1 MAEPHLYKENNM
13 KALVL
18 NSPGEPFSLEDVPDP
33 VPGPGE
39 AVAKVIACGAGL
51 TIQHV
56 KAGRAKVDYPR
67 IIGHEITGVIEAVG
81 DGVKNVRVGDPV
93 TAYFYLTCG
102 HCKWCRID
110 RETLCENFG
119 GYIGR
124 ACDGG
129 YAEYMK
135 LPAENFLPLPESL
148 DWKTHPAEIGVITD
162 AIATPVKV
170 IRHAGVRPGEKV
182 AVFGAGGGLGIHM
195 LMLAKWAHAE
205 VIAVDIAADKFD
217 ACRSAGADHCVNPHN
232 GDAVEA
238 LLDLTGGG
246 VDVAI
251 DFVSSKE
258 TLEAAV
264 GGLGRGGRM
273 VTLGG
278 SGHVFESN
286 AHAMLEKELVL
297 MGSRYATRQEVIESL
312 ELCGRGEFW
321 PLVTETADM
330 AGAEALHERV
340 ENGQVTGRAAIMI
353 QPA

>member
-1 MAEPHLYKENNM
+1 M

-18 NSPGEPFSLEDVPDP
+18 NGPGEEFSLETVPDP

-81 DGVKNVRVGDPV
+81 EGVTDIAVGDPV

-129 YAEYMK
+129 YAELMK
-135 LPAENFLPLPESL
+135 LPARNFVKLPDGL
-148 DWKTHPAEIGVITD
+148 DWQAHPAEVGVITD

-170 IRHAGVRPGEKV
+170 VRHAGIKAGETV

-195 LMLAKWAHAE
+195 LMLAKWAHAR

-217 ACRSAGADHCVNPHN
+217 ACRQAGADVCVNPRD
-232 GDAVEA
+232 GDAIEA
-238 LLDLTGGG
+238 LKELSDGGI
-246 VDVAI
+246 DVAI
-251 DFVSSKE
+251 DFVSSRE
-258 TLEAAV
+258 TLEIGV
-264 GGLGRGGRM
+264 QCLGRGGRM

-278 SGHVFESN
+278 SGDTFS
-286 AHAMLEKELVL
+286 AHAHTMLEKELVL

-312 ELCGRGEFW
+312 ELCARGDVW

-330 AGAEALHERV
+330 AGAEALHARV
-340 ENGQVTGRAAIMI
+340 EQGLVTGRAAILMNG
-353 QPA
+353 A

>member
-1 MAEPHLYKENNM
+1 M

-18 NSPGEPFSLEDVPDP
+18 NGPGEPFSLETVPDP

-67 IIGHEITGVIEAVG
+67 IIGHEITGVIEAIG
-81 DGVKNVRVGDPV
+81 DGVTNVAVGDPV

-102 HCKWCRID
+102 HCKWCRIN

-129 YAEYMK
+129 YAELMK
-135 LPAENFLPLPESL
+135 LPARNFLKFPENL
-148 DWKTHPAEIGVITD
+148 HWQNHAAEIGVITD
-162 AIATPVKV
+162 AIATPAKV
-170 IRHAGVRPGEKV
+170 VRHADIKAGETV

-195 LMLAKWAHAE
+195 LMLAKWAHAK
-205 VIAVDIAADKFD
+205 VIAVDIAADKFE
-217 ACRSAGADHCVNPHN
+217 ACRAAGADECVNPHD
-232 GDAVEA
+232 GYALEA
-238 LLDLTGGG
+238 LRDLSGGG
-246 VDVAI
+246 IDVAI
-251 DFVSSKE
+251 DFVSSRE
-258 TLEAAV
+258 TLETAV
-264 GGLGRGGRM
+264 QCLGRGGRM

-278 SGHVFESN
+278 SGENFS
-286 AHAMLEKELVL
+286 AHAHTMLEKELIL

-312 ELCGRGEFW
+312 ELCARGEVW

-340 ENGQVTGRAAIMI
+340 EQGLVTGRAAILI
-353 QPA
+353 ATP

>member
-1 MAEPHLYKENNM
+1 M

-18 NSPGEPFSLEDVPDP
+18 NGPGEPFSLETLPDP

-67 IIGHEITGVIEAVG
+67 IIGHEITGVIEAIG
-81 DGVKNVRVGDPV
+81 DGVTNVAVGDPV

-102 HCKWCRID
+102 HCKWCRIN

-129 YAEYMK
+129 YAELMK
-135 LPAENFLPLPESL
+135 LPARNFLKFPENL
-148 DWKTHPAEIGVITD
+148 HWQNHAAEIGVITD

-170 IRHAGVRPGEKV
+170 VRHADIKAGETV

-195 LMLAKWAHAE
+195 LMLAKWAHAK
-205 VIAVDIAADKFD
+205 VIAVDIAADKFE
-217 ACRSAGADHCVNPHN
+217 ACRAAGADECVNPHD
-232 GDAVEA
+232 GYALEA
-238 LLDLTGGG
+238 LRDLSGGG
-246 VDVAI
+246 IDVAI
-251 DFVSSKE
+251 DFVSSRE
-258 TLEAAV
+258 TLETAV
-264 GGLGRGGRM
+264 QCLGRGGRM

-278 SGHVFESN
+278 SGENFS
-286 AHAMLEKELVL
+286 AHAHTMLEKELIL

-312 ELCGRGEFW
+312 ELCARGEVW

-340 ENGQVTGRAAIMI
+340 EQGLVTGRAAILI
-353 QPA
+353 ATP

>member
-1 MAEPHLYKENNM
+1 M

-18 NSPGEPFSLEDVPDP
+18 HQPGAFSLEDVPDP
-33 VPGPGE
+33 VAGPGE
-39 AVAKVIACGAGL
+39 AVVGVVACGAGL

-56 KAGRAKVDYPR
+56 KAGRAPVDFPR
-67 IIGHEITGVIEAVG
+67 IIGHEITGIVEEIG
-81 DGVKNVRVGDPV
+81 PGVTHLKVGDPV

-102 HCKWCRID
+102 HCKWCRTD

-119 GYIGR
+119 GYVGR

-135 LPAENFLPLPESL
+135 LPAENFIRLPESL
-148 DWKTHPAEIGVITD
+148 DGKAHPAEIGVITD

-170 IRHAGVRPGEKV
+170 VRHAGIKAGETV

-195 LMLAKWAHAE
+195 LMLAKWAHAK

-217 ACRSAGADHCVNPHN
+217 ACRDAGADICIDPRA

-238 LLDLTGGG
+238 LKDATGGG

-258 TLEAAV
+258 TLETGVKA
-264 GGLGRGGRM
+264 LGRGGRM

-278 SGHVFESN
+278 SGHVFE
-286 AHAMLEKELVL
+286 AHAHQMLEKELVL
-297 MGSRYATRQEVIESL
+297 MGSRYATKQEVIESL
-312 ELCGRGEFW
+312 ELCGRGDVW

-330 AGAEALHERV
+330 AGADALHERV
-340 ENGQVTGRAAIMI
+340 EAGLVTGRAAIMI
-353 QPA
+353 RRN

>member
-1 MAEPHLYKENNM
+1 M

-18 NSPGEPFSLEDVPDP
+18 HAPGAFSLETVPDP
-33 VPGPGE
+33 VAGPGE
-39 AVAKVIACGAGL
+39 AVVKVIACGAGL

-56 KAGRAKVDYPR
+56 KSGRAKVEFPR
-67 IIGHEITGVIEAVG
+67 IIGHEITGIVAETG
-81 DGVKNVRVGDPV
+81 PGVTHLAVGDPV

-110 RETLCENFG
+110 RATLCENFG
-119 GYIGR
+119 GYVGR

-135 LPAENFLPLPESL
+135 LPAENFLRLPDGL
-148 DWKTHPAEIGVITD
+148 DWRSHPAEAGVITD

-170 IRHAGVRPGEKV
+170 IRHAGIKAGETV

-195 LMLAKWAHAE
+195 VMLAKWAHAR

-217 ACRSAGADHCVNPHN
+217 ACRAAGAEICINPHN
-232 GDAVEA
+232 GNAVEA
-238 LLDLTGGG
+238 LCDAFGGP
-246 VDVAI
+246 VDVVL

-258 TLEAAV
+258 TLETGVQA
-264 GGLGRGGRM
+264 LGRGGRL

-278 SGHVFESN
+278 AGRGFEVD
-286 AHAMLEKELVL
+286 AFRMLQRELVL

-312 ELCGRGEFW
+312 DLCARGEVW

-330 AGAEALHERV
+330 AGAEALHDRV
-340 ENGQVTGRAAIMI
+340 EKGLVTGRAAVLI